1 MLGGGLQPTTSL
13 RGPTLK
19 IDLIEKRSLLSE
31 ADRSS
36 SRMFWAFR
44 SCTRSYKVIEGGGGG
59 EGFID
64 VDGTPL
70 AGKYLGTLIMVCA
83 CDIKSHIFP
92 IA

>member
-1 MLGGGLQPTTSL
+1 MKQIGHLRGCFGLFDLVLVATKSL
-13 RGPTLK
+13 R
-19 IDLIEKRSLLSE
+19 
-31 ADRSS
+31 
-36 SRMFWAFR
+36 
-44 SCTRSYKVIEGGGGG
+44 EGGGGG